1 MSRRSNNLIYLPSL
15 DFKYRLRDE
24 YDAKSIKEI
33 TGIAQA
39 YAIQSTEGP
48 LLSFID
54 KKNNFIGKSASTIND
69 AQNNFLDVVRA
80 FLVRCREGKDKQK
93 I

>member
-1 MSRRSNNLIYLPSL
+1 MSKRSNNLIYLPSL

-24 YDAKSIKEI
+24 YDAKAVKEI

-39 YAIQSTEGP
+39 YAIQSNEGP
-48 LLSFID
+48 VLSFID
-54 KKNNFIGKSASTIND
+54 KKNSFIGKSASTIKD

-80 FLVRCREGKDKQK
+80 FLVRNRKS
-93 I
+93 

>member
-1 MSRRSNNLIYLPSL
+1 MSRRSKNLIYLSSL
-15 DFKYRLRDE
+15 DFKYKLRDE

-39 YAIQSTEGP
+39 YAIQSNEGP
-48 LLSFID
+48 VLSFID
-54 KKNNFIGKSASTIND
+54 KENSFIGKSALTIKE

-80 FLVRCREGKDKQK
+80 FLVRNRKN
-93 I
+93 